1 MDLKNIIAAITLSA
15 AVIVLYG
22 LFFAPTQEQI
32 NNLNNKDEKN
42 ITQNTDAPTIDEKI
56 EVKTI
61 TREDALGKDN
71 RVFFENA
78 FIKGSISLLGGAID
92 DLELK
97 AYNKTLGSKEKIQ
110 LLNPASTNN
119 GYTFNTGWAT
129 RSNIETPNSNT
140 IWKIDGTNKLTPG
153 GAVKIYFVNNSGI
166 RFERLISI
174 DEKYLFSVKQTL
186 INNSQETFKVYP
198 FARINRN
205 SLPDDLTDFYILHE
219 GYTFITGENIEEV
232 DYDDVEEKK
241 HSTEGSTG
249 VLIQGDKY
257 WMTSIIPEQ
266 GRNFRFDL
274 DYKDKYRASYIDL
287 KGYEARPNTL
297 IEHSVKSLIGAKE
310 IKQINKYKDDLK
322 IEKLDLIVNYGVL
335 YFIIVPMHKILSY
348 FFNFTG
354 NYGYA
359 IILLTILVRVVFF
372 PLNQYSMKSMGKMK
386 SLGPEIENL
395 KTRFK
400 DDKQQLQREMMKL
413 YKVNGVNPASS
424 CFPILIQ
431 IPIFFSLYK
440 LLLLD
445 LAMRHSPF
453 VWVWQDLSAKDPL
466 TIFNLFG
473 LLPYSVPTFLEIG
486 LLPVLMGSSM
496 WLQMKLSPQP
506 SGSDEMQKM
515 QKKIFM
521 LMPLFLTVI
530 LAPFAAGLIL
540 YWVCTNIL
548 TIIQQYIICL
558 LYTSPSPRD
567 LSTSRLPSSA

>member
-1 MDLKNIIAAITLSA
+1 MDLKNIIAAIALSA

-22 LFFAPTQEQI
+22 LFFAPSPEQLSKSNKI
-32 NNLNNKDEKN
+32 QQNEIVENNDIPSLEDKV
-42 ITQNTDAPTIDEKI
+42 
-56 EVKTI
+56 EVKKISRQEALSSNQRI
-61 TREDALGKDN
+61 T
-71 RVFFENA
+71 FENE
-78 FIKGSISLLGGAID
+78 FVKGSISLDGGIID

-97 AYNKTLGSKEKIQ
+97 TYNKILDSKNKIQ
-110 LLNPASTNN
+110 LLNPASINE

-129 RSNIETPNSNT
+129 KSDVRTPNSNT
-140 IWKIDGTNKLTPG
+140 EWKVDGSKTLTPSNP
-153 GAVKIYFVNNSGI
+153 VKLFYVNDKNI
-166 RFERLISI
+166 RFEREITI
-174 DEKYLFSVKQTL
+174 DNKYLFSVKQTV
-186 INNSQETFKVYP
+186 INQSDISFKLYP
-198 FARINRN
+198 YATINRN
-205 SLPDDLTDFYILHE
+205 NLPSDLTDFYILHE
-219 GYTFITGENIEEV
+219 GYTLISGDSLEEV

-241 HSTEGSTG
+241 FSTEGTTG

-266 GRNFRFDL
+266 GRKFRFDL
-274 DYKDKYRASYIDL
+274 KYNDKYMASYIDL
-287 KGYEARPNTL
+287 KGYEIRPNTVV
-297 IEHSVKSLIGAKE
+297 EHNVKSLIGAKE

-359 IILLTILVRVVFF
+359 IILLTILVRIVFF

-400 DDKQQLQREMMKL
+400 DDKQQLQKEMMKL

-453 VWVWQDLSAKDPL
+453 IWVWKDLSAKDPL

-473 LLPYSVPTFLEIG
+473 LLPYSVPSFLEIG

-506 SGSDEMQKM
+506 SGSDDMQKM

-521 LMPLFLTVI
+521 FMPLFLTVI

-548 TIIQQYIICL
+548 TIIQQYIINR
-558 LYTSPSPRD
+558 SIKVKS
-567 LSTSRLPSSA
+567 

>member
-1 MDLKNIIAAITLSA
+1 MDLKNIIAAIALSA

-22 LFFAPTQEQI
+22 LFFAPTQEQLD
-32 NNLNNKDEKN
+32 NLNTKNTKSDIAQDEDVPN
-42 ITQNTDAPTIDEKI
+42 IDQPI
-56 EVKTI
+56 EVKTV
-61 TREDALGKDN
+61 TRDDAINSSERIL
-71 RVFFENA
+71 FENE
-78 FIKGSISLLGGAID
+78 FIKGSISLTGGIID

-97 AYNKTLGSKEKIQ
+97 TYNSTLGSEKKIQ
-110 LLNPASTNN
+110 LLNPSSTFE
-119 GYTFNTGWAT
+119 GYNFTTGWAT
-129 RSNIETPNSNT
+129 KSNIEIPNSNT
-140 IWKIDGTNKLTPG
+140 VWKVEGNNFLAPNNPI
-153 GAVKIYFVNNSGI
+153 KIYYENSDKI
-166 RFERLISI
+166 RFEKTISI
-174 DEKYLFSVKQTL
+174 DNKYLFEIKQNL
-186 INNSQETFKVYP
+186 INKSNETFKFYP
-198 FARINRN
+198 YAIINRN
-205 SLPDDLTDFYILHE
+205 NLPADLTDFYILHE
-219 GYTFITGENIEEV
+219 GYTLISGENLEEV
-232 DYDDVEEKK
+232 DYDDVLENKY
-241 HSTEGSTG
+241 STEGNTG

-266 GRNFRFDL
+266 GRKFRFDL
-274 DYKDKYRASYIDL
+274 DYNNKYRASYLDL

-310 IKQINKYKDDLK
+310 INQINKYKDDLK

-359 IILLTILVRVVFF
+359 IILLTILVRLVFF

-473 LLPYSVPTFLEIG
+473 LLPYNVPTFLEIG

-548 TIIQQYIICL
+548 TIIQQYIINRNIKVK
-558 LYTSPSPRD
+558 S
-567 LSTSRLPSSA
+567 

>member
-1 MDLKNIIAAITLSA
+1 MDLKNIIAAIALSA

-22 LFFAPTQEQI
+22 LFFAPSPEQLSKSNKI
-32 NNLNNKDEKN
+32 QQNEIVENNDIPSLEDKV
-42 ITQNTDAPTIDEKI
+42 

-61 TREDALGKDN
+61 SRQEALN
-71 RVFFENA
+71 SSQRITFENE
-78 FIKGSISLLGGAID
+78 FIKGSISLNGGLID

-97 AYNKTLGSKEKIQ
+97 TYNKILDSKNKIQ
-110 LLNPASTNN
+110 LLNPASTNE

-129 RSNIETPNSNT
+129 KSDVRTPNSNT
-140 IWKIDGTNKLTPG
+140 EWKVDGSKTLTPNNP
-153 GAVKIYFVNNSGI
+153 VKLFYVNDKNI
-166 RFERLISI
+166 RFEREIAI
-174 DEKYLFSVKQTL
+174 DNKYLFSVKQTV
-186 INNSQETFKVYP
+186 INQSDISFKLYP
-198 FARINRN
+198 YATINRN
-205 SLPDDLTDFYILHE
+205 NLPSDLTDFYILHE
-219 GYTFITGENIEEV
+219 GYTLISGDSLEEV

-241 HSTEGSTG
+241 FSTEGTTG

-266 GRNFRFDL
+266 GRKFRFDL
-274 DYKDKYRASYIDL
+274 KYNNKYMASYIDL
-287 KGYEARPNTL
+287 KGYEIRPNTVV
-297 IEHSVKSLIGAKE
+297 EHNVKSLIGAKE

-359 IILLTILVRVVFF
+359 IILLTILVRIVFF

-400 DDKQQLQREMMKL
+400 DDKQQLQKEMMKL

-453 VWVWQDLSAKDPL
+453 IWVWKDLSAKDPL

-473 LLPYSVPTFLEIG
+473 LLPYSVPSFLEIG

-506 SGSDEMQKM
+506 SGSDDMQKM

-521 LMPLFLTVI
+521 FMPLFLTVI

-548 TIIQQYIICL
+548 TIIQQYIINR
-558 LYTSPSPRD
+558 SIKVKS
-567 LSTSRLPSSA
+567 

>member
-1 MDLKNIIAAITLSA
+1 MDLKNIIAAIALSA

-22 LFFAPTQEQI
+22 LFFAPSPEQLSKSNKI
-32 NNLNNKDEKN
+32 QQNEIVENNDIPSLEDKV
-42 ITQNTDAPTIDEKI
+42 

-61 TREDALGKDN
+61 SRQEALN
-71 RVFFENA
+71 SSQRITFENE
-78 FIKGSISLLGGAID
+78 FIKGSISLNGGLID

-97 AYNKTLGSKEKIQ
+97 TYNKILDSKNKIQ
-110 LLNPASTNN
+110 LLNPASTSE

-129 RSNIETPNSNT
+129 KSDVRTPNSNT
-140 IWKIDGTNKLTPG
+140 EWKVDGSKTLTPSNP
-153 GAVKIYFVNNSGI
+153 VKLFYVNDKNI
-166 RFERLISI
+166 RFEREITI
-174 DEKYLFSVKQTL
+174 DNKYLFSVKQTV
-186 INNSQETFKVYP
+186 INQSDISFKLYP
-198 FARINRN
+198 YATINRN
-205 SLPDDLTDFYILHE
+205 NLPSDLTDFYILHE
-219 GYTFITGENIEEV
+219 GYTLISGDSLEEV

-241 HSTEGSTG
+241 FSTEGTTG

-266 GRNFRFDL
+266 GRKFRFDL
-274 DYKDKYRASYIDL
+274 KYNDKYMASYIDL
-287 KGYEARPNTL
+287 KGYEIRPNTVV
-297 IEHSVKSLIGAKE
+297 EHNVKSLIGAKE

-359 IILLTILVRVVFF
+359 IILLTILVRIVFF

-400 DDKQQLQREMMKL
+400 DDKQQLQKEMMKL

-453 VWVWQDLSAKDPL
+453 IWVWKDLSAKDPL

-473 LLPYSVPTFLEIG
+473 LLPYSVPSFLEIG

-506 SGSDEMQKM
+506 SGSDDMQKM

-521 LMPLFLTVI
+521 FMPLFLTVI

-548 TIIQQYIICL
+548 TIIQQYIINR
-558 LYTSPSPRD
+558 SIKVKS
-567 LSTSRLPSSA
+567 

>member
-1 MDLKNIIAAITLSA
+1 MDLKNIIAAIALSA

-22 LFFAPTQEQI
+22 LFFAPTQEQLD
-32 NNLNNKDEKN
+32 NLNTTNTKSDIAQDEDVPN
-42 ITQNTDAPTIDEKI
+42 IDQPI
-56 EVKTI
+56 EVKTV
-61 TREDALGKDN
+61 TRDDAINSSERIL
-71 RVFFENA
+71 FENE
-78 FIKGSISLLGGAID
+78 FIKGSISLTGGIID

-97 AYNKTLGSKEKIQ
+97 TYNSTLGSEKKIQ
-110 LLNPASTNN
+110 LLNPSSTFE
-119 GYTFNTGWAT
+119 GYNFTTGWAT
-129 RSNIETPNSNT
+129 KSKIEIPNSNT
-140 IWKIDGTNKLTPG
+140 VWKVEGNNFLAPNNPI
-153 GAVKIYFVNNSGI
+153 KIYYENSDKI
-166 RFERLISI
+166 RFEKTISI
-174 DEKYLFSVKQTL
+174 DNKYLFEIKQNL
-186 INNSQETFKVYP
+186 INKSNETFKFYP
-198 FARINRN
+198 YAIINRN
-205 SLPDDLTDFYILHE
+205 NLPADLTDFYILHE
-219 GYTFITGENIEEV
+219 GYTLISGENLEEV
-232 DYDDVEEKK
+232 DYDDVLENKY
-241 HSTEGSTG
+241 STEGNTG

-266 GRNFRFDL
+266 GRKFRFDL
-274 DYKDKYRASYIDL
+274 DYNNKYRASYLDL

-310 IKQINKYKDDLK
+310 INQINKYKDDLK

-359 IILLTILVRVVFF
+359 IILLTILVRLVFF

-473 LLPYSVPTFLEIG
+473 LLPYNVPTFLEIG

-548 TIIQQYIICL
+548 TIIQQYIINRNIKVK
-558 LYTSPSPRD
+558 S
-567 LSTSRLPSSA
+567 

>member
-1 MDLKNIIAAITLSA
+1 MDLKNIIAAIALSA

-22 LFFAPTQEQI
+22 LFFAPSPEQLSKSNKI
-32 NNLNNKDEKN
+32 QQNEIVENNDIPSLEDKV
-42 ITQNTDAPTIDEKI
+42 

-61 TREDALGKDN
+61 SRQEALN
-71 RVFFENA
+71 SSQRITFENE
-78 FIKGSISLLGGAID
+78 FIKGSISLNGGLID

-97 AYNKTLGSKEKIQ
+97 TYNKILDSKNKIQ
-110 LLNPASTNN
+110 LLNPASTNE

-129 RSNIETPNSNT
+129 KSDVRTPNSNT
-140 IWKIDGTNKLTPG
+140 EWKVDGSKTLTPNNP
-153 GAVKIYFVNNSGI
+153 VKLFYVNDKNI
-166 RFERLISI
+166 RFEREITI
-174 DEKYLFSVKQTL
+174 DNKYLFSVKQTV
-186 INNSQETFKVYP
+186 INQSDISFKLYP
-198 FARINRN
+198 YATINRN
-205 SLPDDLTDFYILHE
+205 NLPSDLTDFYILHE
-219 GYTFITGENIEEV
+219 GYTLISGESLEEV

-241 HSTEGSTG
+241 FSTEGTTG

-266 GRNFRFDL
+266 GRKFRFDL
-274 DYKDKYRASYIDL
+274 KYNDKYMASYIDL
-287 KGYEARPNTL
+287 KGYEIRPNTVV
-297 IEHSVKSLIGAKE
+297 EHNVKSLIGAKE

-359 IILLTILVRVVFF
+359 IILLTILVRIVFF

-400 DDKQQLQREMMKL
+400 DDKQQLQKEMMKL

-453 VWVWQDLSAKDPL
+453 IWVWKDLSAKDPL

-473 LLPYSVPTFLEIG
+473 LLPYSVPSFLEIG

-506 SGSDEMQKM
+506 SGSDDMQKM

-521 LMPLFLTVI
+521 FMPLFLTVI

-548 TIIQQYIICL
+548 TIIQQYIINR
-558 LYTSPSPRD
+558 SIKVKS
-567 LSTSRLPSSA
+567 

>member
-1 MDLKNIIAAITLSA
+1 MDLKNIIAAIALSA
-15 AVIVLYG
+15 AVIVIYG
-22 LFFAPTQEQI
+22 LFFAPTQQQI
-32 NNLNNKDEKN
+32 DDLNIKKN
-42 ITQNTDAPTIDEKI
+42 QKEEIKNDIDAPSI
-56 EVKTI
+56 EENI
-61 TREDALGKDN
+61 SNNIISRDDAIKKN
-71 RVFFENA
+71 PRIFFENE

-97 AYNKTLGSKEKIQ
+97 IYNQTLDSKDKIQ
-110 LLNPASTNN
+110 LLNPISTSE
-119 GYTFNTGWAT
+119 GYSFNTGWA
-129 RSNIETPNSNT
+129 SKSEVETPNSST
-140 IWKIDGTNKLTPG
+140 VWTVDGLNKLTPNNP
-153 GAVKIYFVNNSGI
+153 VKIYFENSDGV
-166 RFERLISI
+166 RFERIISI
-174 DEKYLFSVKQTL
+174 DEKYLFNVKQIL
-186 INNSQETFKVYP
+186 INKSEKSIKFYP
-198 FARINRN
+198 YAIINRN
-205 SLPDDLTDFYILHE
+205 NLPSDLTDFYILHE
-219 GYTFITGENIEEV
+219 GYTLISDENLEEV
-232 DYDDVEEKK
+232 DYDDVLEKK
-241 HSTEGSTG
+241 YSSEGTSG
-249 VLIQGDKY
+249 MIIQGDKY

-266 GRNFRFDL
+266 GRKFRFDL

-287 KGYEARPNTL
+287 KGYETRPNSV
-297 IEHSVKSLIGAKE
+297 IEHNVNSLIGAKE
-310 IKQINKYKDDLK
+310 INQINKYKEELK

-359 IILLTILVRVVFF
+359 IILLTILVRIIFF

-395 KTRFK
+395 KSRFK
-400 DDKQQLQREMMKL
+400 DNKQQLQKEMMKL

-453 VWVWQDLSAKDPL
+453 IWVWQDLSAKDPL

-473 LLPYSVPTFLEIG
+473 LLPFGVPSFLEIG

-506 SGSDEMQKM
+506 SGSDDMQKM

-521 LMPLFLTVI
+521 FMPLFLTVI

-548 TIIQQYIICL
+548 TIIQQYIINRSI
-558 LYTSPSPRD
+558 TVKS
-567 LSTSRLPSSA
+567 

>member
-1 MDLKNIIAAITLSA
+1 MDLKNIIAAIALSA

-22 LFFAPTQEQI
+22 LFFAPTQEQLD
-32 NNLNNKDEKN
+32 NLNTTNTKSDIAQDEDVPN
-42 ITQNTDAPTIDEKI
+42 IDQPI
-56 EVKTI
+56 EVKTV
-61 TREDALGKDN
+61 TRDDAINSSERIL
-71 RVFFENA
+71 FENE
-78 FIKGSISLLGGAID
+78 FIKGSISLTGGIID

-97 AYNKTLGSKEKIQ
+97 TYNSTLGSEKKIQ
-110 LLNPASTNN
+110 LLNPSSTFE
-119 GYTFNTGWAT
+119 GYNFTTGWAT
-129 RSNIETPNSNT
+129 KSKIEIPNSKT
-140 IWKIDGTNKLTPG
+140 VWKVEGNNFLAPNNPI
-153 GAVKIYFVNNSGI
+153 KIYYENSDKI
-166 RFERLISI
+166 RFEKTISI
-174 DEKYLFSVKQTL
+174 DNKYLFEIKQNL
-186 INNSQETFKVYP
+186 INKSNETFKFYP
-198 FARINRN
+198 YAIINRN
-205 SLPDDLTDFYILHE
+205 NLPDDLTDFYILHE
-219 GYTFITGENIEEV
+219 GYTLISGENLEEV
-232 DYDDVEEKK
+232 DYDDVLENKY
-241 HSTEGSTG
+241 STEGNTG

-266 GRNFRFDL
+266 GRKFRFDL
-274 DYKDKYRASYIDL
+274 DYNNKYRASYLDL

-310 IKQINKYKDDLK
+310 ISQINKYKDDLK

-359 IILLTILVRVVFF
+359 IILLTILVRLVFF

-473 LLPYSVPTFLEIG
+473 LLPYNVPTFLEIG

-548 TIIQQYIICL
+548 TIIQQYIINRNIKVK
-558 LYTSPSPRD
+558 S
-567 LSTSRLPSSA
+567 

>member
-1 MDLKNIIAAITLSA
+1 MDLKNIIAAIALSA

-22 LFFAPTQEQI
+22 LFFAPTQEQLD
-32 NNLNNKDEKN
+32 NLNTTNTKSDIAQDEDVPN
-42 ITQNTDAPTIDEKI
+42 IDQPI
-56 EVKTI
+56 EVKTV
-61 TREDALGKDN
+61 TRDDAINSSERIL
-71 RVFFENA
+71 FENE
-78 FIKGSISLLGGAID
+78 FIKGSISLTGGMID

-97 AYNKTLGSKEKIQ
+97 TYNSTLGSEKKIQ
-110 LLNPASTNN
+110 LLNPSSTFE
-119 GYTFNTGWAT
+119 GYNFTTGWAT
-129 RSNIETPNSNT
+129 KSNIEIPNSNT
-140 IWKIDGTNKLTPG
+140 VWKVEGNNFLAPNNPI
-153 GAVKIYFVNNSGI
+153 KIYYENSDKI
-166 RFERLISI
+166 RFEKTISI
-174 DEKYLFSVKQTL
+174 DNKYLFEIKQNL
-186 INNSQETFKVYP
+186 INKSNETFKFYP
-198 FARINRN
+198 YAIINRN
-205 SLPDDLTDFYILHE
+205 NLPADLTDFYILHE
-219 GYTFITGENIEEV
+219 GYTLISGENLEEV
-232 DYDDVEEKK
+232 DYDDVLENKY
-241 HSTEGSTG
+241 STEGNTG

-266 GRNFRFDL
+266 GRKFRFDL
-274 DYKDKYRASYIDL
+274 DYNNKYRASYLDL

-310 IKQINKYKDDLK
+310 INQINKYKDDLK

-359 IILLTILVRVVFF
+359 IILLTILVRLVFF

-473 LLPYSVPTFLEIG
+473 LLPYNVPTFLEIG

-548 TIIQQYIICL
+548 TIIQQYIINRNIKVK
-558 LYTSPSPRD
+558 S
-567 LSTSRLPSSA
+567 

>member
-42 ITQNTDAPTIDEKI
+42 ITQNTDAPSIDEKI

-78 FIKGSISLLGGAID
+78 LIKGSISLLGGAID

-97 AYNKTLGSKEKIQ
+97 AYNKTLDSKEKIQ
-110 LLNPASTNN
+110 LLNPASTKN
-119 GYTFNTGWAT
+119 GHTFNTGWAT

-153 GAVKIYFVNNSGI
+153 SAVKIYFENNSGI

-174 DEKYLFSVKQTL
+174 DEKYLFSVKQML

-287 KGYEARPNTL
+287 KGYEARPNTV

-310 IKQINKYKDDLK
+310 INQINKYKEDLK

-473 LLPYSVPTFLEIG
+473 LLPYNVPTFLEIG

-548 TIIQQYIICL
+548 TIIQQYIINR
-558 LYTSPSPRD
+558 SIKVKS
-567 LSTSRLPSSA
+567 

>member
-1 MDLKNIIAAITLSA
+1 MDLKNIIAAIALSA

-22 LFFAPTQEQI
+22 LFFAPSPEQLSKSNKI
-32 NNLNNKDEKN
+32 QQNEIVENNDIPSLEDKVK
-42 ITQNTDAPTIDEKI
+42 
-56 EVKTI
+56 VKTI
-61 TREDALGKDN
+61 SRQEALN
-71 RVFFENA
+71 SSQRITFENE
-78 FIKGSISLLGGAID
+78 FIKGSISLNGGLID

-97 AYNKTLGSKEKIQ
+97 TYNKILDSKNKIQ
-110 LLNPASTNN
+110 LLNPASTNE

-129 RSNIETPNSNT
+129 KSDVRTPNSNT
-140 IWKIDGTNKLTPG
+140 EWKVDGSKTLTPNNP
-153 GAVKIYFVNNSGI
+153 VKLFYVNDKNI
-166 RFERLISI
+166 RFEREIAI
-174 DEKYLFSVKQTL
+174 DNKYLFSVKQTV
-186 INNSQETFKVYP
+186 INQSDISFKLYP
-198 FARINRN
+198 YATINRN
-205 SLPDDLTDFYILHE
+205 NLPSDLTDFYILHE
-219 GYTFITGENIEEV
+219 GYTLISGDSLEEV

-241 HSTEGSTG
+241 FSTEGTTG

-266 GRNFRFDL
+266 DRKFRFDL
-274 DYKDKYRASYIDL
+274 KYNDKYMASYIDL
-287 KGYEARPNTL
+287 KGYEIRPNTVV
-297 IEHSVKSLIGAKE
+297 EHNVKSLIGAKE

-359 IILLTILVRVVFF
+359 IILLTILVRIVFF

-400 DDKQQLQREMMKL
+400 DDKQQLQKEMMKL

-453 VWVWQDLSAKDPL
+453 IWVWKDLSAKDPL

-473 LLPYSVPTFLEIG
+473 LLPYSVPSFLEIG

-506 SGSDEMQKM
+506 SGSDDMQKM

-521 LMPLFLTVI
+521 FMPLFLTVI

-548 TIIQQYIICL
+548 TIIQQYIINR
-558 LYTSPSPRD
+558 SIKVKS
-567 LSTSRLPSSA
+567 

>member
-1 MDLKNIIAAITLSA
+1 M
-15 AVIVLYG
+15 
-22 LFFAPTQEQI
+22 
-32 NNLNNKDEKN
+32 
-42 ITQNTDAPTIDEKI
+42 
-56 EVKTI
+56 
-61 TREDALGKDN
+61 
-71 RVFFENA
+71 
-78 FIKGSISLLGGAID
+78 
-92 DLELK
+92 
-97 AYNKTLGSKEKIQ
+97 
-110 LLNPASTNN
+110 LNPASTNE

-129 RSNIETPNSNT
+129 KSDIRTPNSDT
-140 IWKIDGTNKLTPG
+140 EWKVDGSRTLTPNNP
-153 GAVKIYFVNNSGI
+153 VKLFYVNDDNI
-166 RFERLISI
+166 RFEREISI
-174 DEKYLFSVKQTL
+174 DSKYLFNIKQTV
-186 INNSQETFKVYP
+186 INQSDISFKLYP
-198 FARINRN
+198 YATINRN
-205 SLPDDLTDFYILHE
+205 NLPSDLTDFYILHE
-219 GYTFITGENIEEV
+219 GYTLISGDSLEEV

-241 HSTEGSTG
+241 FSTEGTTG

-266 GRNFRFDL
+266 GRKFRFDL
-274 DYKDKYRASYIDL
+274 KYNDKYMASYIDL
-287 KGYEARPNTL
+287 KGYEIRPNTVV
-297 IEHSVKSLIGAKE
+297 EHNVKSLIGAKE

-359 IILLTILVRVVFF
+359 IILLTILVRIVFF

-400 DDKQQLQREMMKL
+400 DDKQQLQKEMMKL

-453 VWVWQDLSAKDPL
+453 IWVWKDLSAKDPL

-473 LLPYSVPTFLEIG
+473 LLPYSVPSFLEIG

-506 SGSDEMQKM
+506 SGSDDMQKM

-521 LMPLFLTVI
+521 FMPLFLTVI

-548 TIIQQYIICL
+548 TIIQQYIINR
-558 LYTSPSPRD
+558 SIKVKS
-567 LSTSRLPSSA
+567 

>member
-1 MDLKNIIAAITLSA
+1 MDLKNIIAAIALSA

-22 LFFAPTQEQI
+22 LFFAPSPEQLSKSNKI
-32 NNLNNKDEKN
+32 QQNEIVENNDIPSLEDKV
-42 ITQNTDAPTIDEKI
+42 

-61 TREDALGKDN
+61 SRQEALN
-71 RVFFENA
+71 SSERITFENE
-78 FIKGSISLLGGAID
+78 FIKGSISLNGGLID

-97 AYNKTLGSKEKIQ
+97 TYNKILDSKNKIQ
-110 LLNPASTNN
+110 LLNPASTNE

-129 RSNIETPNSNT
+129 KSDVRTPNSNT
-140 IWKIDGTNKLTPG
+140 EWKVDGSKTLTPSNP
-153 GAVKIYFVNNSGI
+153 VKLFYVNDKNI
-166 RFERLISI
+166 RFEREITI
-174 DEKYLFSVKQTL
+174 DNKYLFSVKQTV
-186 INNSQETFKVYP
+186 INQSDISFKLYP
-198 FARINRN
+198 YATINRN
-205 SLPDDLTDFYILHE
+205 NLPGDLTDFYILHE
-219 GYTFITGENIEEV
+219 GYTLISGDSLEEV

-241 HSTEGSTG
+241 FSTEGTTG

-266 GRNFRFDL
+266 GRKFRFDL
-274 DYKDKYRASYIDL
+274 KYNDKYMASYIDL
-287 KGYEARPNTL
+287 KGYEIRPNTVV
-297 IEHSVKSLIGAKE
+297 EHNVKSLIGAKE
-310 IKQINKYKDDLK
+310 IEQINKYKEDLK

-359 IILLTILVRVVFF
+359 IILLTILVRIVFF

-400 DDKQQLQREMMKL
+400 DDKQQLQKEMMKL

-453 VWVWQDLSAKDPL
+453 IWVWKDLSAKDPL

-473 LLPYSVPTFLEIG
+473 LLPYSVPSFLEIG

-506 SGSDEMQKM
+506 SGSDDMQKM

-521 LMPLFLTVI
+521 FMPLFLTVI

-548 TIIQQYIICL
+548 TIIQQYIINR
-558 LYTSPSPRD
+558 SIKVKS
-567 LSTSRLPSSA
+567 

>member
-32 NNLNNKDEKN
+32 NNLNNKNEKN

-56 EVKTI
+56 EAKTI
-61 TREDALGKDN
+61 TREDALVKDN

-78 FIKGSISLLGGAID
+78 FVKGSISLLGGAID

-97 AYNKTLGSKEKIQ
+97 AYNKTLNSKEKIQ
-110 LLNPASTNN
+110 LLNPASTKD

-153 GAVKIYFVNNSGI
+153 SAVKIYFENNSGI

-473 LLPYSVPTFLEIG
+473 LLPFNVPTFLEIG

-548 TIIQQYIICL
+548 TIIQQYIINRNIKVK
-558 LYTSPSPRD
+558 S
-567 LSTSRLPSSA
+567 

>member
-1 MDLKNIIAAITLSA
+1 MDLKNIIAAIALSA
-15 AVIVLYG
+15 AVIVIYG
-22 LFFAPTQEQI
+22 LFYGPTQQEI
-32 NNLNNKDEKN
+32 DNLSSSDPLKKENNIISE
-42 ITQNTDAPTIDEKI
+42 TPSI
-56 EVKTI
+56 EENVTLSEI
-61 TREDALGKDN
+61 TREDALKSTD
-71 RVFFENA
+71 RIIFENQY
-78 FIKGSISLLGGAID
+78 IKGSIALDGGFID

-97 AYNKTLGSKEKIQ
+97 TYNKFLSSEEKIQ
-110 LLNPASTNN
+110 LLNPSLTNDA
-119 GYTFNTGWAT
+119 YTFNTGWAT
-129 RSNIETPNSNT
+129 KSNIATPKSNT
-140 IWKIDGTNKLTPG
+140 VWKIDGSDKLTPNNP
-153 GAVKIYFVNNSGI
+153 VKIYFENEEQI
-166 RFERLISI
+166 RYERIISI
-174 DEKYLFSVKQTL
+174 DEKYLFNVKQTL
-186 INNSQETFKVYP
+186 INKSAETFKVYP
-198 FARINRN
+198 YAMINRKN
-205 SLPDDLTDFYILHE
+205 LPSDLTDFYILHE
-219 GYTFITGENIEEV
+219 GYTLISGDSLEEV
-232 DYDDVEEKK
+232 DYDEVFEKK
-241 HSTEGSTG
+241 FSTEGTTG

-266 GRNFRFDL
+266 GRKFRFDL
-274 DYKDKYRASYIDL
+274 DYKDQYKASYIDI
-287 KGYEARPNTL
+287 KGYEVRPNTI
-297 IEHSVKSLIGAKE
+297 IEHNVKSLIGAKE
-310 IKQINKYKDDLK
+310 INQINKYKNDLG

-348 FFNFTG
+348 FFNLSG

-359 IILLTILVRVVFF
+359 IILLTILVRLVFF

-395 KTRFK
+395 KSRFK

-453 VWVWQDLSAKDPL
+453 VWVWKDLSAKDPL
-466 TIFNLFG
+466 TVFNLFG
-473 LLPYSVPTFLEIG
+473 LLPYNVPGFLEIG
-486 LLPVLMGSSM
+486 LLPILMGSSM

-548 TIIQQYIICL
+548 TIIQQYIINKSI
-558 LYTSPSPRD
+558 TVKS
-567 LSTSRLPSSA
+567 

>member
-1 MDLKNIIAAITLSA
+1 MDLKNIIAAIALSA
-15 AVIVLYG
+15 AVIVIYG
-22 LFFAPTQEQI
+22 LFFSPTQEQI
-32 NNLNNKDEKN
+32 KN
-42 ITQNTDAPTIDEKI
+42 IGSENIQKEIIQNSEAPSI
-56 EVKTI
+56 EEEIEINLV
-61 TREDALGKDN
+61 TREEAIKTTE
-71 RVFFENA
+71 RIFFENE
-78 FIKGSISLLGGAID
+78 FIKGSISLTGGIID

-97 AYNKTLGSKEKIQ
+97 TYNNTLGSKEKIQ
-110 LLNPASTNN
+110 LLNPTSAEN
-119 GYTFNTGWAT
+119 GYTFSAGWASRSEMET
-129 RSNIETPNSNT
+129 PKSDTIWSIDGSNILTPNN
-140 IWKIDGTNKLTPG
+140 P
-153 GAVKIYFVNNSGI
+153 VKIYFENKNKV
-166 RFERLISI
+166 RYEREISI
-174 DEKYLFSVKQTL
+174 DRKYLFTLKQTL
-186 INNSQETFKVYP
+186 INNSNETIKFFPY
-198 FARINRN
+198 ASINRN
-205 SLPDDLTDFYILHE
+205 NLPSDLTDFYILHE
-219 GYTFITGENIEEV
+219 GYTLISDDNLEEV
-232 DYDDVEEKK
+232 DYDDVVEEKY
-241 HSTEGSTG
+241 SIEGTTG

-266 GRNFRFDL
+266 GRRFRFDL
-274 DYKDKYRASYIDL
+274 DYKEKYRASYIDL
-287 KGYEARPNTL
+287 KGYESRPNTV
-297 IEHSVKSLIGAKE
+297 IEHSVQSLIGAKE
-310 IKQINKYKDDLK
+310 INQINKYKDELK

-359 IILLTILVRVVFF
+359 IILLTILVRLVFF
-372 PLNQYSMKSMGKMK
+372 PLNQYSMKSRGKMK
-386 SLGPEIENL
+386 GLGPEIENL
-395 KTRFK
+395 KARFK

-413 YKVNGVNPASS
+413 YKANGVNPASS
-424 CFPILIQ
+424 CFPILVQ

-453 VWVWQDLSAKDPL
+453 IWVWEDLSAKDPL

-473 LLPYSVPTFLEIG
+473 LLPYSVPSFLEIG

-548 TIIQQYIICL
+548 TIIQQWIINRNIKL
-558 LYTSPSPRD
+558 KS
-567 LSTSRLPSSA
+567 

>member
-1 MDLKNIIAAITLSA
+1 MDLKNIIAAIALSA

-22 LFFAPTQEQI
+22 LFFAPSPEQLSKSNKI
-32 NNLNNKDEKN
+32 QQNEIVENNDIPSLEDKV
-42 ITQNTDAPTIDEKI
+42 

-61 TREDALGKDN
+61 SRQEALN
-71 RVFFENA
+71 SSQRITFENE
-78 FIKGSISLLGGAID
+78 FIKGSISLNGGLID

-97 AYNKTLGSKEKIQ
+97 TYNKILDSKNKIQ
-110 LLNPASTNN
+110 LLNPASTNE

-129 RSNIETPNSNT
+129 KSDVRTPNSDT
-140 IWKIDGTNKLTPG
+140 EWKVDGSKTLTPNNP
-153 GAVKIYFVNNSGI
+153 VKLFYVNDKNI
-166 RFERLISI
+166 RFEREIAI
-174 DEKYLFSVKQTL
+174 DNKYLFSVKQTV
-186 INNSQETFKVYP
+186 INQSNISFKLYP
-198 FARINRN
+198 YATINRN
-205 SLPDDLTDFYILHE
+205 NLPSDLTDFYILHE
-219 GYTFITGENIEEV
+219 GYTLISGDSLEEV

-241 HSTEGSTG
+241 FSTEGTTG

-266 GRNFRFDL
+266 GRKFRFDL
-274 DYKDKYRASYIDL
+274 KYNDKYMASYIDL
-287 KGYEARPNTL
+287 KGYEIRPNTVV
-297 IEHSVKSLIGAKE
+297 EHNVKSLIGAKE

-359 IILLTILVRVVFF
+359 IILLTILVRIVFF

-400 DDKQQLQREMMKL
+400 DDKQQLQKEMMKL

-453 VWVWQDLSAKDPL
+453 IWVWKDLSAKDPL

-473 LLPYSVPTFLEIG
+473 LLPYSVPSFLEIG

-506 SGSDEMQKM
+506 SGSDDMQKM

-521 LMPLFLTVI
+521 FMPLFLTVI

-548 TIIQQYIICL
+548 TIIQQYIINR
-558 LYTSPSPRD
+558 SIKVKS
-567 LSTSRLPSSA
+567 

>member
-1 MDLKNIIAAITLSA
+1 MDLKNIIAAIALSA

-22 LFFAPTQEQI
+22 LFFAPSPEQLSKSNKI
-32 NNLNNKDEKN
+32 QQNEIVENNDIPSLEDKV
-42 ITQNTDAPTIDEKI
+42 

-61 TREDALGKDN
+61 SRQEALN
-71 RVFFENA
+71 SSQRITFENE
-78 FIKGSISLLGGAID
+78 FIKGSISLNGGLID

-97 AYNKTLGSKEKIQ
+97 TYNKILDSKNKIQ
-110 LLNPASTNN
+110 LLNPASTNE

-129 RSNIETPNSNT
+129 KSDVRTPNSNT
-140 IWKIDGTNKLTPG
+140 EWKVDGSKTLTPNNP
-153 GAVKIYFVNNSGI
+153 VKLFYVNDKNI
-166 RFERLISI
+166 RFEREIAI
-174 DEKYLFSVKQTL
+174 DNKYLFSVKQTV
-186 INNSQETFKVYP
+186 INQSDISFKLYP
-198 FARINRN
+198 YATINRN
-205 SLPDDLTDFYILHE
+205 NLPSDLTDFYILHE
-219 GYTFITGENIEEV
+219 GYTLISGDSLEEV

-241 HSTEGSTG
+241 FSTEGTTG

-266 GRNFRFDL
+266 GRKFRFDL
-274 DYKDKYRASYIDL
+274 KYNDKYMASYIDL
-287 KGYEARPNTL
+287 KGYEIRPNTVV
-297 IEHSVKSLIGAKE
+297 EHNVKSLIGAKE

-359 IILLTILVRVVFF
+359 IILLTILVRIVFF

-400 DDKQQLQREMMKL
+400 DDKQQLQKEMMKL

-453 VWVWQDLSAKDPL
+453 VWVWKDLSAKDPL

-473 LLPYSVPTFLEIG
+473 LLPYSVPSFLEIG

-506 SGSDEMQKM
+506 SGSDDMQKM

-521 LMPLFLTVI
+521 FMPLFLTVI

-548 TIIQQYIICL
+548 TIIQQYIINR
-558 LYTSPSPRD
+558 SIKVKS
-567 LSTSRLPSSA
+567 

>member
-1 MDLKNIIAAITLSA
+1 MDLKNIIAAIALSA

-22 LFFAPTQEQI
+22 LFFAPTQEQLD
-32 NNLNNKDEKN
+32 NLNTTNTKSDIGQDEDVPN
-42 ITQNTDAPTIDEKI
+42 IDQPI
-56 EVKTI
+56 EVKTV
-61 TREDALGKDN
+61 TRDDAINSSERIL
-71 RVFFENA
+71 FENE
-78 FIKGSISLLGGAID
+78 FIKGSISLTGGIID

-97 AYNKTLGSKEKIQ
+97 TYNSTLGSEKKIQ
-110 LLNPASTNN
+110 LLNPSSTFE
-119 GYTFNTGWAT
+119 GYNFTTGWAT
-129 RSNIETPNSNT
+129 KSNIEIPNSNT
-140 IWKIDGTNKLTPG
+140 VWKVEGNNFLAPNNPI
-153 GAVKIYFVNNSGI
+153 KIYYENSDKI
-166 RFERLISI
+166 RFEKTISI
-174 DEKYLFSVKQTL
+174 DNKYLFEIKQNL
-186 INNSQETFKVYP
+186 INKSNETFKFYP
-198 FARINRN
+198 YAIINRN
-205 SLPDDLTDFYILHE
+205 NLPADLTDFYILHE
-219 GYTFITGENIEEV
+219 GYTLISGENLEEV
-232 DYDDVEEKK
+232 DYDDVLENKY
-241 HSTEGSTG
+241 STEGNTG

-266 GRNFRFDL
+266 GRKFRFDL
-274 DYKDKYRASYIDL
+274 DYNNKYRASYLDL

-310 IKQINKYKDDLK
+310 INQINKYKDDLK

-359 IILLTILVRVVFF
+359 IILLTILVRLVFF

-473 LLPYSVPTFLEIG
+473 LLPYNVPTFLEIG

-548 TIIQQYIICL
+548 TIIQQYIINRNIKVK
-558 LYTSPSPRD
+558 S
-567 LSTSRLPSSA
+567 

>member
-1 MDLKNIIAAITLSA
+1 MDLKNIIAAIALSA

-22 LFFAPTQEQI
+22 LFFAPSPEQLSKSNKI
-32 NNLNNKDEKN
+32 QQNEIVENNDIPSLEDKV
-42 ITQNTDAPTIDEKI
+42 

-61 TREDALGKDN
+61 SRQEALSSN
-71 RVFFENA
+71 QRITFENE
-78 FIKGSISLLGGAID
+78 FVKGSISLDGGLID

-97 AYNKTLGSKEKIQ
+97 TYNKILDSKNKIQ
-110 LLNPASTNN
+110 LLNPASTNE

-129 RSNIETPNSNT
+129 KSDVRTPNSDT
-140 IWKIDGTNKLTPG
+140 KWKVDGSKTLTPNNP
-153 GAVKIYFVNNSGI
+153 VKLFYVNDKNI
-166 RFERLISI
+166 RFEREITI
-174 DEKYLFSVKQTL
+174 DNKYLFSVKQTV
-186 INNSQETFKVYP
+186 INQSDISFKLYP
-198 FARINRN
+198 YATINRN
-205 SLPDDLTDFYILHE
+205 NLPSDLTDFYILHE
-219 GYTFITGENIEEV
+219 GYTLISGDSLEEV

-241 HSTEGSTG
+241 FSTQGTTG

-266 GRNFRFDL
+266 GRKFRFDL
-274 DYKDKYRASYIDL
+274 KYNDKYMASYIDL
-287 KGYEARPNTL
+287 KGYEIRPNTVV
-297 IEHSVKSLIGAKE
+297 EHNVKSLIGAKE

-359 IILLTILVRVVFF
+359 IILLTILVRIVFF

-400 DDKQQLQREMMKL
+400 DDKQQLQKEMMKL

-453 VWVWQDLSAKDPL
+453 IWVWKDLSAKDPL

-473 LLPYSVPTFLEIG
+473 LLPYSVPSFLEIG

-506 SGSDEMQKM
+506 SGSDDMQKM

-521 LMPLFLTVI
+521 FMPLFLTVI

-548 TIIQQYIICL
+548 TIIQQYIINR
-558 LYTSPSPRD
+558 SIKVKS
-567 LSTSRLPSSA
+567 

>member
-1 MDLKNIIAAITLSA
+1 MDLKNIIAAIALSA

-22 LFFAPTQEQI
+22 LFFAPSPEQLSKSNKI
-32 NNLNNKDEKN
+32 QKNEIVENNDIPSLEDKV
-42 ITQNTDAPTIDEKI
+42 

-61 TREDALGKDN
+61 SRQEALN
-71 RVFFENA
+71 SSQRITFENE
-78 FIKGSISLLGGAID
+78 FIKGSISLDGGLID

-97 AYNKTLGSKEKIQ
+97 TYNKILDSKNKIQ
-110 LLNPASTNN
+110 LLNPASTNE

-129 RSNIETPNSNT
+129 KSDVRTPNSDT
-140 IWKIDGTNKLTPG
+140 EWKVDGSKTLTPNNP
-153 GAVKIYFVNNSGI
+153 VKLFYVNDKNI
-166 RFERLISI
+166 RFEREITI
-174 DEKYLFSVKQTL
+174 DNKYLFSIKQTV
-186 INNSQETFKVYP
+186 INQSDISFKLYP
-198 FARINRN
+198 YATINRN
-205 SLPDDLTDFYILHE
+205 NLPSDLTDFYILHE
-219 GYTFITGENIEEV
+219 GYTLISGDSLEEV
-232 DYDDVEEKK
+232 DYDDVEEKRF
-241 HSTEGSTG
+241 STEGTTG

-266 GRNFRFDL
+266 GRKFRFDL
-274 DYKDKYRASYIDL
+274 KYNNKYMASYIDL
-287 KGYEARPNTL
+287 KGYEIRPNTVV
-297 IEHSVKSLIGAKE
+297 EHNVKSLIGAKE

-359 IILLTILVRVVFF
+359 IILLTILVRIVFF

-400 DDKQQLQREMMKL
+400 DDKQQLQKEMMKL

-453 VWVWQDLSAKDPL
+453 IWVWKDLSAKDPL

-473 LLPYSVPTFLEIG
+473 LLPYSVPSFLEIG

-506 SGSDEMQKM
+506 SGSDDMQKM

-521 LMPLFLTVI
+521 FMPLFLTVI

-548 TIIQQYIICL
+548 TIIQQYIINR
-558 LYTSPSPRD
+558 SIKVKS
-567 LSTSRLPSSA
+567 

>member
-1 MDLKNIIAAITLSA
+1 MDLKNIIAAIALSA

-22 LFFAPTQEQI
+22 LFFAPSPEQLSKSNKI
-32 NNLNNKDEKN
+32 QKNEIVENNDIPSLEDKV
-42 ITQNTDAPTIDEKI
+42 

-61 TREDALGKDN
+61 SRQEALN
-71 RVFFENA
+71 SSQRITFENE
-78 FIKGSISLLGGAID
+78 FIKGSISLDGGLID

-97 AYNKTLGSKEKIQ
+97 TYNKILDSKNKIQ
-110 LLNPASTNN
+110 LLNPASTNE

-129 RSNIETPNSNT
+129 KSDVRTPNSNT
-140 IWKIDGTNKLTPG
+140 EWKVDGSKTLTPNNP
-153 GAVKIYFVNNSGI
+153 VKLFYVNDKNI
-166 RFERLISI
+166 RFEREIAI
-174 DEKYLFSVKQTL
+174 DNKYLFSVKQTV
-186 INNSQETFKVYP
+186 INQSDISFKLYP
-198 FARINRN
+198 YATINRN
-205 SLPDDLTDFYILHE
+205 NLPSDLTDFYILHE
-219 GYTFITGENIEEV
+219 GYTLISGDSLEEV

-241 HSTEGSTG
+241 FSTEGTTG

-266 GRNFRFDL
+266 GRKFRFDL
-274 DYKDKYRASYIDL
+274 KYNNKYMASYIDL
-287 KGYEARPNTL
+287 KGYEIRPNTVV
-297 IEHSVKSLIGAKE
+297 EHNVKSLIGAKE

-359 IILLTILVRVVFF
+359 IILLTILVRIVFF

-400 DDKQQLQREMMKL
+400 DDKQQLQKEMMKL

-453 VWVWQDLSAKDPL
+453 VWVWKDLSAKDPL

-473 LLPYSVPTFLEIG
+473 LLPYSVPSFLEIG

-506 SGSDEMQKM
+506 SGSDDMQKM

-521 LMPLFLTVI
+521 FMPLFLTVI

-548 TIIQQYIICL
+548 TIIQQYIINR
-558 LYTSPSPRD
+558 SIKVKS
-567 LSTSRLPSSA
+567 

>member
-61 TREDALGKDN
+61 TREDAIGKDS

-97 AYNKTLGSKEKIQ
+97 AYNKTLNSKEKIQ
-110 LLNPASTNN
+110 LLNPASTKD

-153 GAVKIYFVNNSGI
+153 GAVKIYFENNSGI

-186 INNSQETFKVYP
+186 INNSQETFKVYS

-359 IILLTILVRVVFF
+359 IILLTIIVRVVFF

-473 LLPYSVPTFLEIG
+473 LLPFNVPTFLEIG

-548 TIIQQYIICL
+548 TIIQQYIINR
-558 LYTSPSPRD
+558 SIKVKS
-567 LSTSRLPSSA
+567 

>member
-1 MDLKNIIAAITLSA
+1 MDLKNIIAAIALSA

-22 LFFAPTQEQI
+22 LFFAPTQEQLD
-32 NNLNNKDEKN
+32 NLNTTNTKSDIAQNEDVPN
-42 ITQNTDAPTIDEKI
+42 IDQPI
-56 EVKTI
+56 EVKTV
-61 TREDALGKDN
+61 TRDDAINSSERIL
-71 RVFFENA
+71 FENE
-78 FIKGSISLLGGAID
+78 FIKGSISLTGGIID

-97 AYNKTLGSKEKIQ
+97 TYNSTLGSEKKIQ
-110 LLNPASTNN
+110 LLNPSSTFE
-119 GYTFNTGWAT
+119 GYNFTTGWAT
-129 RSNIETPNSNT
+129 KSKIEIPNSNT
-140 IWKIDGTNKLTPG
+140 VWKVEGNNFLAPNNPI
-153 GAVKIYFVNNSGI
+153 KIYYENSDKI
-166 RFERLISI
+166 RFEKTISI
-174 DEKYLFSVKQTL
+174 DNKYLFEIKQNL
-186 INNSQETFKVYP
+186 INKSNETFKFYP
-198 FARINRN
+198 YAIINRN
-205 SLPDDLTDFYILHE
+205 NLPADLTDFYILHE
-219 GYTFITGENIEEV
+219 GYTLISGENLEEV
-232 DYDDVEEKK
+232 DYDDVLENKY
-241 HSTEGSTG
+241 STEGNTG

-266 GRNFRFDL
+266 GRKFRFDL
-274 DYKDKYRASYIDL
+274 DYNNKYRASYLDL

-310 IKQINKYKDDLK
+310 ISQINKYKDDLK

-359 IILLTILVRVVFF
+359 IILLTILVRLVFF

-473 LLPYSVPTFLEIG
+473 LLPYNVPTFLEIG

-548 TIIQQYIICL
+548 TIIQQYIINRNIKVK
-558 LYTSPSPRD
+558 S
-567 LSTSRLPSSA
+567 

>member
-1 MDLKNIIAAITLSA
+1 MDLKNIIAAIALSA

-22 LFFAPTQEQI
+22 LFFAPSPEQLSKSNKI
-32 NNLNNKDEKN
+32 QQNEIVENNDIPSLEDKV
-42 ITQNTDAPTIDEKI
+42 

-61 TREDALGKDN
+61 SRQEALN
-71 RVFFENA
+71 SSERITFENE
-78 FIKGSISLLGGAID
+78 FIKGSISLDGGLID

-97 AYNKTLGSKEKIQ
+97 TYNKILDSKNKIQ
-110 LLNPASTNN
+110 LLNPASTNE

-129 RSNIETPNSNT
+129 KSDVRTPNSNT
-140 IWKIDGTNKLTPG
+140 EWKVDGAKTLTPNNP
-153 GAVKIYFVNNSGI
+153 VKLFYVNDKNI
-166 RFERLISI
+166 RFEREITI
-174 DEKYLFSVKQTL
+174 DNKYLFSVKQTV
-186 INNSQETFKVYP
+186 INQSDISFKLYP
-198 FARINRN
+198 YATINRN
-205 SLPDDLTDFYILHE
+205 NLPSDLTDFYILHE
-219 GYTFITGENIEEV
+219 GYTLISGDSLEEV

-241 HSTEGSTG
+241 FSTEGTTG

-266 GRNFRFDL
+266 GRKFRFDL
-274 DYKDKYRASYIDL
+274 KYNDKYMASYIDL
-287 KGYEARPNTL
+287 KGYEIRPNTVV
-297 IEHSVKSLIGAKE
+297 EHNVKSLIGAKE

-359 IILLTILVRVVFF
+359 IILLTILVRIVFF

-400 DDKQQLQREMMKL
+400 DDKQQLQKEMMKL

-453 VWVWQDLSAKDPL
+453 VWVWKDLSAKDPL

-473 LLPYSVPTFLEIG
+473 LLPYSVPSFLEIG

-506 SGSDEMQKM
+506 SGSDDMQKM

-521 LMPLFLTVI
+521 FMPLFLTVI

-548 TIIQQYIICL
+548 TIIQQYIINR
-558 LYTSPSPRD
+558 SIKVKS
-567 LSTSRLPSSA
+567 

>member
-1 MDLKNIIAAITLSA
+1 MDLKNIIAAIALSA

-22 LFFAPTQEQI
+22 LFFAPSQKQVTEETI
-32 NNLNNKDEKN
+32 ERNVENFS
-42 ITQNTDAPTIDEKI
+42 QNSDVPSLGDNFEIKSI
-56 EVKTI
+56 S
-61 TREDALGKDN
+61 REDAIN
-71 RVFFENA
+71 SNERVFFENE
-78 FIKGSISLLGGAID
+78 FIKGSISLKGGVID

-97 AYNKTLGSKEKIQ
+97 TYDKSLGSNEKIK
-110 LLNPASTNN
+110 LLNPEGTDQ
-119 GYTFNTGWAT
+119 GYSFNTGWAT
-129 RSNIETPNSNT
+129 KSDIEMPRADT
-140 IWKIDGTNKLTPG
+140 IWSVEGAKKLTENNP
-153 GAVKIYFVNNSGI
+153 VKLYHVNNDGI
-166 RFERLISI
+166 RFEKTISI
-174 DEKYLFSVKQTL
+174 DEKYLFKIKQTL
-186 INNSQETFKVYP
+186 INNSDSTFKFYP
-198 FARINRN
+198 YAIINRN
-205 SLPDDLTDFYILHE
+205 NLPADLTDFYILHE
-219 GYTFITGENIEEV
+219 GYTFITGDDVEEV
-232 DYDDVEEKK
+232 DYDDVKEKK
-241 HSTEGSTG
+241 YSKQGSSG

-257 WMTSIIPEQ
+257 WMTSIIPKQ
-266 GRNFRFDL
+266 GRKFRFDL
-274 DYKDKYRASYIDL
+274 DYKEKYRASYIDL
-287 KGYEARPNTL
+287 DGYEARPKTI
-297 IEHSVKSLIGAKE
+297 IEHNVKSLIGAKK
-310 IKQINKYKDDLK
+310 IKQINKYKEELN

-359 IILLTILVRVVFF
+359 IILLTILVRLVFF

-395 KTRFK
+395 KSRFK
-400 DDKQQLQREMMKL
+400 DDKQHLQKEMMKL
-413 YKVNGVNPASS
+413 YKANGVNPASS

-453 VWVWQDLSAKDPL
+453 IWVWEDLSAKDPL

-473 LLPYSVPTFLEIG
+473 LLPFSVPSFLEIG

-548 TIIQQYIICL
+548 TIIQQYIINRSI
-558 LYTSPSPRD
+558 TVKS
-567 LSTSRLPSSA
+567 

>member
-1 MDLKNIIAAITLSA
+1 MDLKNIIAAIALSA

-22 LFFAPTQEQI
+22 LFFAPSPEQLSKSNKI
-32 NNLNNKDEKN
+32 QQNEIVENNDIPSLEDKV
-42 ITQNTDAPTIDEKI
+42 

-61 TREDALGKDN
+61 SRQEALN
-71 RVFFENA
+71 SSQRITFENE
-78 FIKGSISLLGGAID
+78 FIKGSISLNGGLID

-97 AYNKTLGSKEKIQ
+97 TYNKILDSKNKIQ
-110 LLNPASTNN
+110 LLNPASTNE

-129 RSNIETPNSNT
+129 KSDVRTPNSNT
-140 IWKIDGTNKLTPG
+140 EWKVDGSKTLTPSNP
-153 GAVKIYFVNNSGI
+153 VKLFYVNDKNI
-166 RFERLISI
+166 RFEREITI
-174 DEKYLFSVKQTL
+174 DNKYLFSVKQTV
-186 INNSQETFKVYP
+186 INQSDISFKLYP
-198 FARINRN
+198 YATINRN
-205 SLPDDLTDFYILHE
+205 NLPSDLTDFYILHE
-219 GYTFITGENIEEV
+219 GYTLISGDSLEEV

-241 HSTEGSTG
+241 FSTEGTTG

-266 GRNFRFDL
+266 GRKFRFDL
-274 DYKDKYRASYIDL
+274 KYNDKYMASYIDL
-287 KGYEARPNTL
+287 KGYEIRPNTVV
-297 IEHSVKSLIGAKE
+297 EHNVKSLIGAKE

-359 IILLTILVRVVFF
+359 IILLTILVRIVFF

-400 DDKQQLQREMMKL
+400 DDKQQLQKEMMKL

-453 VWVWQDLSAKDPL
+453 VWVWKDLSAKDPL

-473 LLPYSVPTFLEIG
+473 LLPYSVPSFLEIG

-506 SGSDEMQKM
+506 SGSDDMQKM

-521 LMPLFLTVI
+521 FMPLFLTVI

-548 TIIQQYIICL
+548 TIIQQYIINR
-558 LYTSPSPRD
+558 SIKVKS
-567 LSTSRLPSSA
+567 

>member
-15 AVIVLYG
+15 AVIVLYA
-22 LFFAPTQEQI
+22 LFAPTQEELNKI
-32 NNLNNKDEKN
+32 NEKSKN
-42 ITQNTDAPTIDEKI
+42 EITQSTEAPAIDEKI
-56 EVKTI
+56 EVKTV
-61 TREDALGKDN
+61 TREDALEKDN
-71 RVFFENA
+71 RIFFENG

-97 AYNKTLGSKEKIQ
+97 AYNKTLGSEEKIQ

-129 RSNIETPNSNT
+129 RANIETPNSNT
-140 IWKIDGTNKLTPG
+140 VWKIDGTNKLTPSS
-153 GAVKIYFVNNSGI
+153 AVKIYFENNSGI

-174 DEKYLFSVKQTL
+174 DEKYLFNVKQTL
-186 INNSQETFKVYP
+186 INNSQNTFKVYP
-198 FARINRN
+198 YARINRN
-205 SLPDDLTDFYILHE
+205 SLPSDLTDFYILHE
-219 GYTFITGENIEEV
+219 GYSFITGENVEEV

-241 HSTEGSTG
+241 YSTEGSTG

-287 KGYEARPNTL
+287 KGYEVRPNTL

-310 IKQINKYKDDLK
+310 INQINKYKEDLK

-359 IILLTILVRVVFF
+359 IILLTILVRLVFF

-386 SLGPEIENL
+386 GLSKPLEAI

-400 DDKQQLQREMMKL
+400 DDKQQMQREIMKL
-413 YKVNGVNPASS
+413 YKANGVNPASS
-424 CFPILIQ
+424 CLPILVQ

-445 LAMRHSPF
+445 LAMRHSP
-453 VWVWQDLSAKDPL
+453 WIWIWQDLSAKDPTSL
-466 TIFNLFG
+466 FNLFG
-473 LLPYSVPTFLEIG
+473 LLPYSVPSFLEIG
-486 LLPVLMGSSM
+486 ILPVLMGSSM

-521 LMPLFLTVI
+521 FMPLFLTVI

-540 YWVCTNIL
+540 YWVCTNCL
-548 TIIQQYIICL
+548 TIIQQYVINRSIKVK
-558 LYTSPSPRD
+558 S
-567 LSTSRLPSSA
+567 

>member
-1 MDLKNIIAAITLSA
+1 MDLKNIIAAIALSA

-22 LFFAPTQEQI
+22 LFFAPSPEQLSKSNKI
-32 NNLNNKDEKN
+32 QQNEIVENNDIPSLEDKV
-42 ITQNTDAPTIDEKI
+42 
-56 EVKTI
+56 EVKKI
-61 TREDALGKDN
+61 SRQEALGSN
-71 RVFFENA
+71 QRITFENE
-78 FIKGSISLLGGAID
+78 FVKGSISLDGGIID

-97 AYNKTLGSKEKIQ
+97 TYNKILDSKNKIK
-110 LLNPASTNN
+110 LLNPASTNE

-129 RSNIETPNSNT
+129 KSDVRTPNSNT
-140 IWKIDGTNKLTPG
+140 EWKVDGSKTLTPNNP
-153 GAVKIYFVNNSGI
+153 VKLFYVNDKNI
-166 RFERLISI
+166 RFEREITI
-174 DEKYLFSVKQTL
+174 DNKYLFSVKQTV
-186 INNSQETFKVYP
+186 INQSDISFKLYP
-198 FARINRN
+198 YATINRN
-205 SLPDDLTDFYILHE
+205 NLPSDLTDFYILHE
-219 GYTFITGENIEEV
+219 GYTLISGDSLEEV

-241 HSTEGSTG
+241 FSTEGTTG

-266 GRNFRFDL
+266 GRKFRFDL
-274 DYKDKYRASYIDL
+274 KYNDKYMASYIDL
-287 KGYEARPNTL
+287 KGYEVRPNTVV
-297 IEHSVKSLIGAKE
+297 EHNVKSLIGAKE
-310 IKQINKYKDDLK
+310 IDQINKYKDDLK

-359 IILLTILVRVVFF
+359 IILLTILVRIVFF

-400 DDKQQLQREMMKL
+400 DDKQQLQKEMMKL

-453 VWVWQDLSAKDPL
+453 IWVWKDLSAKDPL

-473 LLPYSVPTFLEIG
+473 LLPYSVPSFLEIG

-506 SGSDEMQKM
+506 SGSDDMQKM

-521 LMPLFLTVI
+521 FMPLFLTVI

-548 TIIQQYIICL
+548 TIIQQYIINR
-558 LYTSPSPRD
+558 SIKVKS
-567 LSTSRLPSSA
+567 

>member
-1 MDLKNIIAAITLSA
+1 MDLKNIIAAIALSA

-22 LFFAPTQEQI
+22 LFFAPEQKQI
-32 NNLNNKDEKN
+32 SELNKNSNKNLNQQSETPN
-42 ITQNTDAPTIDEKI
+42 IEEKI
-56 EVKTI
+56 KIKTI
-61 TREDALGKDN
+61 KREDAIKNED
-71 RVFFENA
+71 RIFFENE
-78 FIKGSISLLGGAID
+78 FIKGSISLKGGEID

-97 AYNKTLGSKEKIQ
+97 TYDKTLKSNQKIQ
-110 LLNPASTNN
+110 LLNPSSTKE

-129 RSNIETPNSNT
+129 NSDIDTPKSDS
-140 IWKIDGTNKLTPG
+140 IWIKDGSNKLSPNNP
-153 GAVKIYFVNNSGI
+153 VKIYFENKNGI
-166 RFERLISI
+166 RFERTISI
-174 DEKYLFSVKQTL
+174 DNKYLFKIKQKL
-186 INNSQETFKVYP
+186 INNSNKIFKIYP
-198 FARINRN
+198 YAIINRN
-205 SLPDDLTDFYILHE
+205 NLPSDLTDFYILHE
-219 GYTFITGENIEEV
+219 GYTFITGDNVEEV
-232 DYDDVEEKK
+232 DYDEVEEKK
-241 HSTEGSTG
+241 FSKEGSSG

-274 DYKDKYRASYIDL
+274 DYKNKYRASYIDTE
-287 KGYEARPNTL
+287 GYEVKPNTL
-297 IEHSVKSLIGAKE
+297 IEHNVQSLIGAKE
-310 IKQINKYKDDLK
+310 INQINKYKEDLN

-348 FFNFTG
+348 FFNFSG

-359 IILLTILVRVVFF
+359 IILLTILVRIIFF

-386 SLGPEIENL
+386 GLGPEIENL
-395 KTRFK
+395 KARFK

-413 YKVNGVNPASS
+413 YKINGVNPASS

-453 VWVWQDLSAKDPL
+453 IWVWQDLSAKDPL

-473 LLPYSVPTFLEIG
+473 LLPYSVPSFLEIG

-548 TIIQQYIICL
+548 TIIQQYIINK
-558 LYTSPSPRD
+558 SIKVKN
-567 LSTSRLPSSA
+567 

>member
-1 MDLKNIIAAITLSA
+1 MDLKNIIAAIALSA

-22 LFFAPTQEQI
+22 LFFAPTQEQLD
-32 NNLNNKDEKN
+32 NLNTTNTKSDIAQDEDVPN
-42 ITQNTDAPTIDEKI
+42 IDQPI
-56 EVKTI
+56 EVKTV
-61 TREDALGKDN
+61 TRDDAINSSERIL
-71 RVFFENA
+71 FENE
-78 FIKGSISLLGGAID
+78 FIKGSISLTGGIID

-97 AYNKTLGSKEKIQ
+97 TYNSTLGSEKKIQ
-110 LLNPASTNN
+110 LLNPSSTFE
-119 GYTFNTGWAT
+119 GYNFTTGWAT
-129 RSNIETPNSNT
+129 KSKIEIPNSNT
-140 IWKIDGTNKLTPG
+140 VWKVEGNNFLAPNNPI
-153 GAVKIYFVNNSGI
+153 KIYYENSDKI
-166 RFERLISI
+166 RFEKTISI
-174 DEKYLFSVKQTL
+174 DNKYLFEIKQNL
-186 INNSQETFKVYP
+186 INKSNETFKFYP
-198 FARINRN
+198 YAIINRN
-205 SLPDDLTDFYILHE
+205 NLPADLTDFYILHE
-219 GYTFITGENIEEV
+219 GYTLISGENLEEV
-232 DYDDVEEKK
+232 DYDDVLENKY
-241 HSTEGSTG
+241 STEGNTG

-266 GRNFRFDL
+266 GRKFRFDL
-274 DYKDKYRASYIDL
+274 DYNNKYRASYLDL

-310 IKQINKYKDDLK
+310 ITQINKYKDDLK

-359 IILLTILVRVVFF
+359 IILLTILVRLVFF

-473 LLPYSVPTFLEIG
+473 LLPYNVPTFLEIG

-548 TIIQQYIICL
+548 TIIQQYIINRNIKVK
-558 LYTSPSPRD
+558 S
-567 LSTSRLPSSA
+567 

>member
-1 MDLKNIIAAITLSA
+1 MDLKNIIAAIALSA

-22 LFFAPTQEQI
+22 LFFAPTQEQLD
-32 NNLNNKDEKN
+32 NLNTTNTKSDIAQDEDVPN
-42 ITQNTDAPTIDEKI
+42 IDQPI
-56 EVKTI
+56 EVKTV
-61 TREDALGKDN
+61 TRDDAINSSERIL
-71 RVFFENA
+71 FENE
-78 FIKGSISLLGGAID
+78 FIKGSISLTGGIID

-97 AYNKTLGSKEKIQ
+97 TYNSTLGSEKKIQ
-110 LLNPASTNN
+110 LLNPSSTFE
-119 GYTFNTGWAT
+119 GYNFTTGWAT
-129 RSNIETPNSNT
+129 KSKIEIPNSNT
-140 IWKIDGTNKLTPG
+140 VWKVEGNNFLAPNNPI
-153 GAVKIYFVNNSGI
+153 KIYYENSDKI
-166 RFERLISI
+166 RFEKTISI
-174 DEKYLFSVKQTL
+174 DNKYLFEIKQNL
-186 INNSQETFKVYP
+186 INKSNETFKFYP
-198 FARINRN
+198 YAIINRN
-205 SLPDDLTDFYILHE
+205 NLPADLTDFYILHE
-219 GYTFITGENIEEV
+219 GYTLISGENLEEV
-232 DYDDVEEKK
+232 DYDDVLENKY
-241 HSTEGSTG
+241 STEGNTG

-266 GRNFRFDL
+266 GRKFRFDL
-274 DYKDKYRASYIDL
+274 DYNNKYRASYLDL

-310 IKQINKYKDDLK
+310 ISQINKYKDDLK

-359 IILLTILVRVVFF
+359 IILLTILVRLVFF

-473 LLPYSVPTFLEIG
+473 LLPYNVPTFLEIG

-548 TIIQQYIICL
+548 TIIQQYIINRNIKVK
-558 LYTSPSPRD
+558 S
-567 LSTSRLPSSA
+567 

>member
-1 MDLKNIIAAITLSA
+1 MDLKNIIAAIALSA

-22 LFFAPTQEQI
+22 LFFAPSPEQLSKSNKI
-32 NNLNNKDEKN
+32 QQNEIVENNDIPSLEDKV
-42 ITQNTDAPTIDEKI
+42 

-61 TREDALGKDN
+61 SRQEALN
-71 RVFFENA
+71 SSQRITFENE
-78 FIKGSISLLGGAID
+78 FIKGSISLNGGLID

-97 AYNKTLGSKEKIQ
+97 TYNKILDSKNKIQ
-110 LLNPASTNN
+110 LLNPASTNE

-129 RSNIETPNSNT
+129 KSDVRTPNSNT
-140 IWKIDGTNKLTPG
+140 EWKVDGSKTLTPNNP
-153 GAVKIYFVNNSGI
+153 VKLFYVNDKNI
-166 RFERLISI
+166 RFEREIAI
-174 DEKYLFSVKQTL
+174 DNKYLFSVKQTV
-186 INNSQETFKVYP
+186 INQSDISFKLYP
-198 FARINRN
+198 YATINRN
-205 SLPDDLTDFYILHE
+205 NLPSDLTDFYILHE
-219 GYTFITGENIEEV
+219 GYTLISGDSLEEV
-232 DYDDVEEKK
+232 DYDDVEEKRF
-241 HSTEGSTG
+241 STEGTTG

-266 GRNFRFDL
+266 GRKFRFDL
-274 DYKDKYRASYIDL
+274 KYNDKYMASYIDL
-287 KGYEARPNTL
+287 KGYEIRPNTVV
-297 IEHSVKSLIGAKE
+297 EHNVKSLIGAKE

-359 IILLTILVRVVFF
+359 IILLTILVRIVFF

-400 DDKQQLQREMMKL
+400 DDKQQLQKEMMKL

-453 VWVWQDLSAKDPL
+453 IWVWKDLSAKDPL

-473 LLPYSVPTFLEIG
+473 LLPYSVPSFLEIG

-506 SGSDEMQKM
+506 SGSDDMQKM

-521 LMPLFLTVI
+521 FMPLFLTVI

-548 TIIQQYIICL
+548 TIIQQYIINR
-558 LYTSPSPRD
+558 SIKVKS
-567 LSTSRLPSSA
+567 

>member
-1 MDLKNIIAAITLSA
+1 MDLKNIIAAIALSA
-15 AVIVLYG
+15 AVIVIYG
-22 LFFAPTQEQI
+22 LFYGPTQEEIDNLSNSDPIKKENNFI
-32 NNLNNKDEKN
+32 NETPSIEENVTLNE
-42 ITQNTDAPTIDEKI
+42 
-56 EVKTI
+56 I
-61 TREDALGKDN
+61 TREDALKSTD
-71 RVFFENA
+71 RIIFENEY
-78 FIKGSISLLGGAID
+78 IKGSIALVGGVID

-97 AYNKTLGSKEKIQ
+97 TYNKFLSSEEKIQ
-110 LLNPASTNN
+110 LLNPSLTNEA
-119 GYTFNTGWAT
+119 YTFNTGWAT
-129 RSNIETPNSNT
+129 KSNIATPKSNT
-140 IWKIDGTNKLTPG
+140 VWKIDGSDKLTPNNP
-153 GAVKIYFVNNSGI
+153 VKIYFENDEQI
-166 RFERLISI
+166 RYERIISI
-174 DEKYLFSVKQTL
+174 DEKYLFNIKQTL
-186 INNSQETFKVYP
+186 INKSEETFKVYP
-198 FARINRN
+198 YAMINRKN
-205 SLPDDLTDFYILHE
+205 LPSDLTDFYILHE
-219 GYTFITGENIEEV
+219 GYTLISGDSLEEV
-232 DYDDVEEKK
+232 DYDEVFEKK
-241 HSTEGSTG
+241 FSTEGTTG

-266 GRNFRFDL
+266 GRKFRFDL
-274 DYKDKYRASYIDL
+274 DYKDQYKASYIDI
-287 KGYEARPNTL
+287 KGYEVRPNTI
-297 IEHSVKSLIGAKE
+297 IEHNVKSLIGAKE
-310 IKQINKYKDDLK
+310 INQINKYKNDLG

-348 FFNFTG
+348 FFNLSG

-359 IILLTILVRVVFF
+359 IILLTILVRLVFF

-395 KTRFK
+395 KSRFK

-453 VWVWQDLSAKDPL
+453 VWVWKDLSAKDPL
-466 TIFNLFG
+466 TVFNLFG
-473 LLPYSVPTFLEIG
+473 LLPYNVPGFLEIG
-486 LLPVLMGSSM
+486 LLPILMGSSM

-548 TIIQQYIICL
+548 TIIQQYIINKSI
-558 LYTSPSPRD
+558 TVKS
-567 LSTSRLPSSA
+567 

>member
-1 MDLKNIIAAITLSA
+1 MDLKNIIAAIALSA

-22 LFFAPTQEQI
+22 LFFAPSPEQLSKSNKI
-32 NNLNNKDEKN
+32 QQNEIVENNDIPSLEDKV
-42 ITQNTDAPTIDEKI
+42 

-61 TREDALGKDN
+61 SRQEALN
-71 RVFFENA
+71 SSQRITFENE
-78 FIKGSISLLGGAID
+78 FIKGSISLNGGLID

-97 AYNKTLGSKEKIQ
+97 TYNKILDSKNKIQ
-110 LLNPASTNN
+110 LLNPASINE

-129 RSNIETPNSNT
+129 KSDVRTPNSNT
-140 IWKIDGTNKLTPG
+140 EWKVDGSKTLTPSNP
-153 GAVKIYFVNNSGI
+153 VKLFYVNDKNI
-166 RFERLISI
+166 RFEREITI
-174 DEKYLFSVKQTL
+174 DNKYLFSVKQTV
-186 INNSQETFKVYP
+186 INQSDISFKLYP
-198 FARINRN
+198 YATINRN
-205 SLPDDLTDFYILHE
+205 NLPSDLTDFYILHE
-219 GYTFITGENIEEV
+219 GYTLISGDSLEEV

-241 HSTEGSTG
+241 FSTEGTTG

-266 GRNFRFDL
+266 GRKFRFDL
-274 DYKDKYRASYIDL
+274 KYNDKYMASYIDL
-287 KGYEARPNTL
+287 KGYEIRPNTVV
-297 IEHSVKSLIGAKE
+297 EHNVKSLIGAKE

-359 IILLTILVRVVFF
+359 IILLTILVRIVFF

-400 DDKQQLQREMMKL
+400 DDKQQLQKEMMKL

-453 VWVWQDLSAKDPL
+453 VWVWKDLSAKDPL

-473 LLPYSVPTFLEIG
+473 LLPYSVPSFLEIG

-506 SGSDEMQKM
+506 SGSDDMQKM

-521 LMPLFLTVI
+521 FMPLFLTVI

-548 TIIQQYIICL
+548 TIIQQYIINR
-558 LYTSPSPRD
+558 SIKVKS
-567 LSTSRLPSSA
+567 